1 MGHDYNDI
9 FSVDGGW
16 TYPDQGYQA
25 QMTEYG
31 ESWHSTDS
39 C

>member
-9 FSVDGGW
+9 FSVDGVW
-16 TYPDQGYQA
+16 SYPDQDYQA
-25 QMTEYG
+25 QMAEYG
-31 ESWHSTDS
+31 ESWHNPDS